1 MVTNKEN
8 LFKLGKKITDR
19 IPQQLGIAK
28 ITEEDPEYWGM
39 VNVLTDEMVEVA
51 LKMKK
56 RVPISLDE
64 LAKAT
69 GKDRDHLREVLQE
82 MAVVGLI
89 EFHWGEKGLPMT
101 EENKRY
107 VLCMYVPGS
116 AEMLLMHKTIP
127 ETNPEVNRFFERMS
141 FLPLEHVTPMVPPGG
156 AGIGMHVIPVE
167 KAIPAQSQSLDIERL
182 SHWLDK
188 YEGHL
193 GVGVCSCRRSE
204 TLQGRGSG
212 DVPDEWCIGVGEFA
226 DYCVQTGKGRYA
238 TKEEVLAVLQRA
250 EDLGYVHQ
258 ITNID
263 GENKIFGICNCPT
276 GVCYALR
283 TSQYFNT
290 PNLSRSAYVAHVD
303 TENCVACGKCV
314 EVCPAGAAKL
324 GQKLCTKSGPI
335 QYPKHELPD
344 AVKWGPEKWSPNY
357 KEDNEINCYDTG
369 TSPCKTACP
378 AHIAV
383 QGYIKLASQGKY
395 TEALELIK
403 KENPFPAVCGRICP
417 RSCESA
423 CTRGDIDEPIAI
435 DEIKKFIADQDLNE
449 NNRFIPKKRHDYRT
463 PVAVIGSGPSGM
475 SCAYYLALDGYQVT
489 VFEKQEKPGGMLT
502 MGIPGFRLEKNVVEA
517 EIEVLRQL
525 GVHFR
530 TGVEVGKDVTIQ
542 QLRQQGF
549 QAFYLAIGAQGG
561 RKLNIPGED
570 AEGVVAG
577 VDFLRSIN
585 LGSIPAMTGKTVVI
599 GGGNVAIDVAR
610 AAARTAAVS
619 VDMYC
624 LEGRSEMPA
633 LPEEIREAEE
643 EHVAIHNGY
652 GPKEILVK
660 DGRAVGVVFKKCLRV
675 FDENHRFAPQYDEN
689 DTITVETDHVL
700 LSIGQSIQWGNL
712 LAGTAVVTR
721 PNGTVE
727 ADPFTYQTAE
737 PDIFAGGDV
746 YTGPR
751 FAIDA
756 IAAGK
761 EGAISIHRFVQP
773 GQSLTYG
780 RDRRQYHSFDKEN
793 VVLES
798 FDRMPRQ
805 KAGHSDRKEHSFG
818 DNRLTFTEEQMKKET
833 QRCLGCGAVQV
844 DEYMCVGCGQCT
856 TKCKFGAISL
866 TRKYNEFAPVFEKLP
881 IAVAKYAVK
890 RTGKIAASAIRRE
903 SKDA

>member
-1 MVTNKEN
+1 MALRPKIVKLAKMVGGLTGMMNHIDEN
-8 LFKLGKKITDR
+8 APEYYALECVVSDEQADVAL
-19 IPQQLGIAK
+19 QLGLRKERTAEYVAQK
-28 ITEEDPEYWGM
+28 CGKSLEETREILMELAQIGVCKVYHNEAGEEVFLVQIFAPGILEMM
-39 VNVLTDEMVEVA
+39 VNNDEQVKAHPQIGKAFEEYTR
-51 LKMKK
+51 L
-56 RVPISLDE
+56 RISGI
-64 LAKAT
+64 APN
-69 GKDRDHLREVLQE
+69 
-82 MAVVGLI
+82 
-89 EFHWGEKGLPMT
+89 LPMGT
-101 EENKRY
+101 
-107 VLCMYVPGS
+107 
-116 AEMLLMHKTIP
+116 
-127 ETNPEVNRFFERMS
+127 
-141 FLPLEHVTPMVPPGG
+141 
-156 AGIGMHVIPVE
+156 GMMRVIPIE
-167 KAIPAQSQSLDIERL
+167 TAISADTQSVPYEHL
-182 SHWLDK
+182 SYYLDK
-188 YEGHL
+188 YDTFS
-193 GVGVCSCRRSE
+193 VSDCSCRKSRRI
-204 TLQGRGSG
+204 LGQGCGHL
-212 DVPDEWCIGVGEFA
+212 EHEMCIQMG
-226 DYCVQTGKGRYA
+226 TGAEYYIRTGRA
-238 TKEEVLAVLQRA
+238 RQITRQEAEEILRKA
-250 EDLGYVHQ
+250 EENGLMHQ
-258 ITNID
+258 IPNIEGL
-263 GENKIFGICNCPT
+263 GESAAICNCCACSCFAMRVATMFRSPDAIRSNY
-276 GVCYALR
+276 V
-283 TSQYFNT
+283 SQ
-290 PNLSRSAYVAHVD
+290 VD
-303 TENCVACGKCV
+303 KEKCVACGQCV
-314 EVCPAGAAKL
+314 ENCPTNALRL
-324 GQKLCTKSGPI
+324 GQKLCAKQPVKEKSYDKVRDHVWGE
-335 QYPKHELPD
+335 KHWNVDYRE
-344 AVKWGPEKWSPNY
+344 NR
-357 KEDNEINCYDTG
+357 EDVAESG

-395 TEALELIK
+395 TDALELIK

-489 VFEKQEKPGGMLT
+489 VFEKQEKLGGMLT

-610 AAARTAAVS
+610 AAARTDAVS

-624 LEGRSEMPA
+624 LESRSEMPA

-643 EHVAIHNGY
+643 EHIAIHNGY
-652 GPKEILVK
+652 GPREILVK

-866 TRKYNEFAPVFEKLP
+866 MRKYNEFAPVFEKLP

>member
-1 MVTNKEN
+1 M
-8 LFKLGKKITDR
+8 
-19 IPQQLGIAK
+19 
-28 ITEEDPEYWGM
+28 
-39 VNVLTDEMVEVA
+39 
-51 LKMKK
+51 
-56 RVPISLDE
+56 
-64 LAKAT
+64 
-69 GKDRDHLREVLQE
+69 
-82 MAVVGLI
+82 
-89 EFHWGEKGLPMT
+89 
-101 EENKRY
+101 
-107 VLCMYVPGS
+107 
-116 AEMLLMHKTIP
+116 
-127 ETNPEVNRFFERMS
+127 
-141 FLPLEHVTPMVPPGG
+141 
-156 AGIGMHVIPVE
+156 
-167 KAIPAQSQSLDIERL
+167 
-182 SHWLDK
+182 
-188 YEGHL
+188 
-193 GVGVCSCRRSE
+193 
-204 TLQGRGSG
+204 
-212 DVPDEWCIGVGEFA
+212 
-226 DYCVQTGKGRYA
+226 
-238 TKEEVLAVLQRA
+238 
-250 EDLGYVHQ
+250 HQ
-258 ITNID
+258 IPNIEGL
-263 GENKIFGICNCPT
+263 GESAAICNCCACSCFAMRVATMFRSPDAIRSNY
-276 GVCYALR
+276 V
-283 TSQYFNT
+283 SQ
-290 PNLSRSAYVAHVD
+290 VD
-303 TENCVACGKCV
+303 KEKCVACGQCV
-314 EVCPAGAAKL
+314 ENCPTNALRL
-324 GQKLCTKSGPI
+324 GQKLCAKQPVKEKSYDKVRDHVWGE
-335 QYPKHELPD
+335 KHWNVDYRE
-344 AVKWGPEKWSPNY
+344 NR
-357 KEDNEINCYDTG
+357 EDVAESG

-542 QLRQQGF
+542 QLRHQGF

-561 RKLNIPGED
+561 GKLNIPGED

-721 PNGTVE
+721 HNGTVE

-866 TRKYNEFAPVFEKLP
+866 MRKYNEFAPVFEKLP

>member
-1 MVTNKEN
+1 MALRPKIVKLAKMVGGLTGMMNHIDEN
-8 LFKLGKKITDR
+8 APEYYALECVVSDEQADVAL
-19 IPQQLGIAK
+19 QLGLRKERTAEYVAQK
-28 ITEEDPEYWGM
+28 CGKSLEETREILMELAQIGVCKVYHNEAGEEVFLVQIFAPGILEMM
-39 VNVLTDEMVEVA
+39 VNNDEQVKAHPQIGKAFEEYTR
-51 LKMKK
+51 L
-56 RVPISLDE
+56 RISGI
-64 LAKAT
+64 APN
-69 GKDRDHLREVLQE
+69 
-82 MAVVGLI
+82 
-89 EFHWGEKGLPMT
+89 LPMGT
-101 EENKRY
+101 
-107 VLCMYVPGS
+107 
-116 AEMLLMHKTIP
+116 
-127 ETNPEVNRFFERMS
+127 
-141 FLPLEHVTPMVPPGG
+141 
-156 AGIGMHVIPVE
+156 GMMRVIPIE
-167 KAIPAQSQSLDIERL
+167 TAISADTQSVPYEHL
-182 SHWLDK
+182 SYYLDK
-188 YEGHL
+188 YDTFS
-193 GVGVCSCRRSE
+193 VSDCSCRKSRRI
-204 TLQGRGSG
+204 LGQGCGHL
-212 DVPDEWCIGVGEFA
+212 EHEMCIQMG
-226 DYCVQTGKGRYA
+226 TGAEYYIRTGRA
-238 TKEEVLAVLQRA
+238 RQITRQEAEEILRKA
-250 EDLGYVHQ
+250 EENGLMHQ
-258 ITNID
+258 IPNIEGL
-263 GENKIFGICNCPT
+263 GESAAICNCCACSCFAMRVATMFRSPDAIRSNY
-276 GVCYALR
+276 V
-283 TSQYFNT
+283 SQ
-290 PNLSRSAYVAHVD
+290 VD
-303 TENCVACGKCV
+303 KEKCVACGQCV
-314 EVCPAGAAKL
+314 ENCPTNALRL
-324 GQKLCTKSGPI
+324 GQKLCAKQPVKEKS
-335 QYPKHELPD
+335 YDKVRDH
-344 AVKWGPEKWSPNY
+344 VWGEKRWNVDY
-357 KEDNEINCYDTG
+357 RENREDVAESG

-585 LGSIPAMTGKTVVI
+585 LGSIPTMTGKTVVI

-721 PNGTVE
+721 HNGTVE

-833 QRCLGCGAVQV
+833 QRCLGCGAAQV

-866 TRKYNEFAPVFEKLP
+866 MRKYNEFAPVFEKLP

>member
-1 MVTNKEN
+1 MALRPKIVKLAKMVGGLTGMMNHIDEN
-8 LFKLGKKITDR
+8 APEYYALECVVSDEQADVAL
-19 IPQQLGIAK
+19 QLGLRKERTAEYVAQK
-28 ITEEDPEYWGM
+28 CGKSLEETREILMELAQIGVCKVYHNEAGEEVFLVQIFAPGILEMM
-39 VNVLTDEMVEVA
+39 VNNDEQVKAHPQIGKAFEEYTR
-51 LKMKK
+51 L
-56 RVPISLDE
+56 RISGI
-64 LAKAT
+64 APN
-69 GKDRDHLREVLQE
+69 
-82 MAVVGLI
+82 
-89 EFHWGEKGLPMT
+89 LPMGT
-101 EENKRY
+101 
-107 VLCMYVPGS
+107 
-116 AEMLLMHKTIP
+116 
-127 ETNPEVNRFFERMS
+127 
-141 FLPLEHVTPMVPPGG
+141 
-156 AGIGMHVIPVE
+156 GMMRVIPIE
-167 KAIPAQSQSLDIERL
+167 TAISADTQSVPYEHL
-182 SHWLDK
+182 SYYLDK
-188 YEGHL
+188 YDTFS
-193 GVGVCSCRRSE
+193 VSDCSCRKSRRI
-204 TLQGRGSG
+204 LGQGCGHL
-212 DVPDEWCIGVGEFA
+212 EHEMCIQMG
-226 DYCVQTGKGRYA
+226 TGAEYYIRTGRA
-238 TKEEVLAVLQRA
+238 RQITRQEAEEILRKA
-250 EDLGYVHQ
+250 EENGLMHQ
-258 ITNID
+258 IPNIEGL
-263 GENKIFGICNCPT
+263 GESAAICNCCACSCFAMRVATMFRSPDAIRSNY
-276 GVCYALR
+276 V
-283 TSQYFNT
+283 SQ
-290 PNLSRSAYVAHVD
+290 VD
-303 TENCVACGKCV
+303 KEKCVACGQCV
-314 EVCPAGAAKL
+314 ENCPTNALRL
-324 GQKLCTKSGPI
+324 GQKLCAKQPVKEKS
-335 QYPKHELPD
+335 YDKVRDH
-344 AVKWGPEKWSPNY
+344 VWGEKRWNVDY
-357 KEDNEINCYDTG
+357 RENREDVAESG

-449 NNRFIPKKRHDYRT
+449 NNRFIPKKRHNYRT

-561 RKLNIPGED
+561 GKLNIPGED

-721 PNGTVE
+721 HNGTVE

-866 TRKYNEFAPVFEKLP
+866 MRKYNEFAPVFEKLP

>member
-1 MVTNKEN
+1 MALRPKIVKLAKMVGGLTGMMNHIDEN
-8 LFKLGKKITDR
+8 APEYYALECVVSDEQADVAL
-19 IPQQLGIAK
+19 QLGLRKERTAEYVAQK
-28 ITEEDPEYWGM
+28 CGKSLEETREILMELAQIGVCKVYHNEAGEEVFLVQIFAPGILEMM
-39 VNVLTDEMVEVA
+39 VNNDEQVKAHPQIGKAFEEYTR
-51 LKMKK
+51 L
-56 RVPISLDE
+56 RISGI
-64 LAKAT
+64 APN
-69 GKDRDHLREVLQE
+69 
-82 MAVVGLI
+82 
-89 EFHWGEKGLPMT
+89 LPMGT
-101 EENKRY
+101 
-107 VLCMYVPGS
+107 
-116 AEMLLMHKTIP
+116 
-127 ETNPEVNRFFERMS
+127 
-141 FLPLEHVTPMVPPGG
+141 
-156 AGIGMHVIPVE
+156 GMMRVIPIE
-167 KAIPAQSQSLDIERL
+167 TAISADTQSVPYEHL
-182 SHWLDK
+182 SYYLDK
-188 YEGHL
+188 YDTFS
-193 GVGVCSCRRSE
+193 VSDCSCRKSRRI
-204 TLQGRGSG
+204 LGQGCGHL
-212 DVPDEWCIGVGEFA
+212 EHEMCIQMG
-226 DYCVQTGKGRYA
+226 TGAEYYIRTGRA
-238 TKEEVLAVLQRA
+238 RQITRQEAEEILRKA
-250 EDLGYVHQ
+250 EENGLMHQ
-258 ITNID
+258 IPNIEGL
-263 GENKIFGICNCPT
+263 GESAAICNCCSCSCFAMRVATMFRSPDAIRSNY
-276 GVCYALR
+276 V
-283 TSQYFNT
+283 SQ
-290 PNLSRSAYVAHVD
+290 VD
-303 TENCVACGKCV
+303 KEKCVACGQCV
-314 EVCPAGAAKL
+314 ENCPTNALRL
-324 GQKLCTKSGPI
+324 GQKLCAKQPVKEKS
-335 QYPKHELPD
+335 YDKVRDH
-344 AVKWGPEKWSPNY
+344 VWGEKRWNVDY
-357 KEDNEINCYDTG
+357 RENREDVAESG

-585 LGSIPAMTGKTVVI
+585 LCSIPAMTGKTVVI

-721 PNGTVE
+721 HNGTVE

-833 QRCLGCGAVQV
+833 QRCLGCGAAQV

-866 TRKYNEFAPVFEKLP
+866 MRKYNEFAPVFEKLP

-903 SKDA
+903 NKDA

>member
-1 MVTNKEN
+1 MALRPKIVKLAKMVGGLTGMMNHIDEN
-8 LFKLGKKITDR
+8 APEYYALECVVSDEQADVAL
-19 IPQQLGIAK
+19 QLGLRKERTAEYVAQKCGKSLEKTREILMELAQIGVCK
-28 ITEEDPEYWGM
+28 VYHNEAGEEVFLVQIFAPGILEMM
-39 VNVLTDEMVEVA
+39 VNNDEQVKAHPQIGKAFEEYTR
-51 LKMKK
+51 L
-56 RVPISLDE
+56 RISGI
-64 LAKAT
+64 APN
-69 GKDRDHLREVLQE
+69 
-82 MAVVGLI
+82 
-89 EFHWGEKGLPMT
+89 LPMGT
-101 EENKRY
+101 
-107 VLCMYVPGS
+107 
-116 AEMLLMHKTIP
+116 
-127 ETNPEVNRFFERMS
+127 
-141 FLPLEHVTPMVPPGG
+141 
-156 AGIGMHVIPVE
+156 GMMRVIPIE
-167 KAIPAQSQSLDIERL
+167 TAISADTQSVPYEHL
-182 SHWLDK
+182 SYYLDK
-188 YEGHL
+188 YDTFS
-193 GVGVCSCRRSE
+193 VSDCSCRKSRRI
-204 TLQGRGSG
+204 LGQGCGHL
-212 DVPDEWCIGVGEFA
+212 EHEMCIQMG
-226 DYCVQTGKGRYA
+226 TGAEYYIRTGRA
-238 TKEEVLAVLQRA
+238 RQITRQEAEEILRKA
-250 EDLGYVHQ
+250 EENGLMHQ
-258 ITNID
+258 IPNIEGL
-263 GENKIFGICNCPT
+263 GESAAICNCCSCSCFAMRVATMFRSPDAIRSNY
-276 GVCYALR
+276 V
-283 TSQYFNT
+283 SQ
-290 PNLSRSAYVAHVD
+290 AD
-303 TENCVACGKCV
+303 KEKCVACGQCV
-314 EVCPAGAAKL
+314 ENCPTNALRL
-324 GQKLCTKSGPI
+324 GQKLCAKQPVKEKS
-335 QYPKHELPD
+335 YDKVRDH
-344 AVKWGPEKWSPNY
+344 VWGENRWNVDY
-357 KEDNEINCYDTG
+357 RENREDVAESG

-712 LAGTAVVTR
+712 LAGTTVVTR
-721 PNGTVE
+721 HNGTVE

-805 KAGHSDRKEHSFG
+805 KAGHSNRKEHSFG

-903 SKDA
+903 NKDA

>member
-1 MVTNKEN
+1 MALRPKIVKLAKMVGGLTGMMNHIDEN
-8 LFKLGKKITDR
+8 APEYYALECVVSDEQADVAL
-19 IPQQLGIAK
+19 QLGLRKERTAEYVAQK
-28 ITEEDPEYWGM
+28 CGKSLEEAREILMELAQIGVCKVYHNEAGEEVFLVQIFAPGILEMM
-39 VNVLTDEMVEVA
+39 VNNDEQVKAHPQIGKAFEEYTR
-51 LKMKK
+51 L
-56 RVPISLDE
+56 RISGI
-64 LAKAT
+64 APN
-69 GKDRDHLREVLQE
+69 
-82 MAVVGLI
+82 
-89 EFHWGEKGLPMT
+89 LPMGT
-101 EENKRY
+101 
-107 VLCMYVPGS
+107 
-116 AEMLLMHKTIP
+116 
-127 ETNPEVNRFFERMS
+127 
-141 FLPLEHVTPMVPPGG
+141 
-156 AGIGMHVIPVE
+156 GMMRVIPIE
-167 KAIPAQSQSLDIERL
+167 TAISADTQSVPYEHL
-182 SHWLDK
+182 SYYLDK
-188 YEGHL
+188 YDTFS
-193 GVGVCSCRRSE
+193 VSDCSCRKSRRI
-204 TLQGRGSG
+204 LGQGCGHL
-212 DVPDEWCIGVGEFA
+212 EHEMCIQMG
-226 DYCVQTGKGRYA
+226 TGAEYYIRTGRA
-238 TKEEVLAVLQRA
+238 RQITRQEAEEILRKA
-250 EDLGYVHQ
+250 EENGLMHQ
-258 ITNID
+258 IPNIEGL
-263 GENKIFGICNCPT
+263 GESAAICNCCACSCFAMRVATMFRSPDAIRSNY
-276 GVCYALR
+276 V
-283 TSQYFNT
+283 SQ
-290 PNLSRSAYVAHVD
+290 VD
-303 TENCVACGKCV
+303 KEKCVACGQCV
-314 EVCPAGAAKL
+314 ENCPTNALRL
-324 GQKLCTKSGPI
+324 GQKLCAKQPVKEKS
-335 QYPKHELPD
+335 YDKVRDH
-344 AVKWGPEKWSPNY
+344 VWGEKRWNVDY
-357 KEDNEINCYDTG
+357 RENREDVAESG

-712 LAGTAVVTR
+712 LAGTTVVTR
-721 PNGTVE
+721 HNGTVE

-805 KAGHSDRKEHSFG
+805 KAGHSNRKEHSFG

-903 SKDA
+903 NKDA

>member
-1 MVTNKEN
+1 MALRPKIVKLAKMVGGLTGMMNHIDEN
-8 LFKLGKKITDR
+8 APEYYALECVVSDEQADVAL
-19 IPQQLGIAK
+19 QLGLRKERTAEYVAQK
-28 ITEEDPEYWGM
+28 CGKSLEETREILMELAQIGVCKVYHNEAGEEVFLVQIFAPGILEMM
-39 VNVLTDEMVEVA
+39 VNNDEQVKAHPQIGKAFEEYTR
-51 LKMKK
+51 L
-56 RVPISLDE
+56 RISGI
-64 LAKAT
+64 APN
-69 GKDRDHLREVLQE
+69 
-82 MAVVGLI
+82 
-89 EFHWGEKGLPMT
+89 LPMGT
-101 EENKRY
+101 
-107 VLCMYVPGS
+107 
-116 AEMLLMHKTIP
+116 
-127 ETNPEVNRFFERMS
+127 
-141 FLPLEHVTPMVPPGG
+141 
-156 AGIGMHVIPVE
+156 GMMRVIPIE
-167 KAIPAQSQSLDIERL
+167 TAISADTQSVPYERL
-182 SHWLDK
+182 SYYLDK
-188 YEGHL
+188 YDTFS
-193 GVGVCSCRRSE
+193 VSDCSCRKSRRI
-204 TLQGRGSG
+204 LGQGCGHL
-212 DVPDEWCIGVGEFA
+212 EHEMCIQMG
-226 DYCVQTGKGRYA
+226 TGAEYYIRTGRA
-238 TKEEVLAVLQRA
+238 RQITRQEAEEILRKA
-250 EDLGYVHQ
+250 EENGLMHQ
-258 ITNID
+258 IPNIEGL
-263 GENKIFGICNCPT
+263 GESAAICNCCSCSCFAMRVATMFRSPDAIRSNY
-276 GVCYALR
+276 V
-283 TSQYFNT
+283 SQ
-290 PNLSRSAYVAHVD
+290 VD
-303 TENCVACGKCV
+303 KEKCVACGQCV
-314 EVCPAGAAKL
+314 ENCPTNALRL
-324 GQKLCTKSGPI
+324 GQKLCAKQPVKEKS
-335 QYPKHELPD
+335 YDKVRDH
-344 AVKWGPEKWSPNY
+344 VWGEKRWNVDY
-357 KEDNEINCYDTG
+357 RENREDVAESG

-700 LSIGQSIQWGNL
+700 LSIGQSIQRGNL

-721 PNGTVE
+721 HNGTVE

>member
-1 MVTNKEN
+1 MALRPKIVKLAKMVGGLTGMMNHIDEN
-8 LFKLGKKITDR
+8 APEYYALECVVSDEQADVAL
-19 IPQQLGIAK
+19 QLGLRKERTAEYVAQK
-28 ITEEDPEYWGM
+28 CGKSLEETREILMELAQIGVCKVYHNEAGEEVFLVQIFAPGILEMM
-39 VNVLTDEMVEVA
+39 VNNDEQVKAHPQIGKAFEEYTR
-51 LKMKK
+51 L
-56 RVPISLDE
+56 RISGI
-64 LAKAT
+64 APN
-69 GKDRDHLREVLQE
+69 
-82 MAVVGLI
+82 
-89 EFHWGEKGLPMT
+89 LPMGT
-101 EENKRY
+101 
-107 VLCMYVPGS
+107 
-116 AEMLLMHKTIP
+116 
-127 ETNPEVNRFFERMS
+127 
-141 FLPLEHVTPMVPPGG
+141 
-156 AGIGMHVIPVE
+156 GMMRVIPIE
-167 KAIPAQSQSLDIERL
+167 TAISADTQSVPYERL
-182 SHWLDK
+182 SYYLDK
-188 YEGHL
+188 YDTFS
-193 GVGVCSCRRSE
+193 VSDCSCRKSRRI
-204 TLQGRGSG
+204 LGQGCGHL
-212 DVPDEWCIGVGEFA
+212 EHEMCIQMG
-226 DYCVQTGKGRYA
+226 TGAEYYIRTGRA
-238 TKEEVLAVLQRA
+238 RQITRQEAEEILRKA
-250 EDLGYVHQ
+250 EENGLMHQ
-258 ITNID
+258 IPNIEGL
-263 GENKIFGICNCPT
+263 GESAAICNCCACSCFAMRVATMFRSPDAIRSNY
-276 GVCYALR
+276 V
-283 TSQYFNT
+283 SQ
-290 PNLSRSAYVAHVD
+290 VD
-303 TENCVACGKCV
+303 KEKCVACGQCV
-314 EVCPAGAAKL
+314 ENCPTNALRL
-324 GQKLCTKSGPI
+324 GQKLCAKQPVKEKS
-335 QYPKHELPD
+335 YDKVRDH
-344 AVKWGPEKWSPNY
+344 VWGEKRWNVDY
-357 KEDNEINCYDTG
+357 RENREDVAESG

-449 NNRFIPKKRHDYRT
+449 NNRFSPKKRHDYRT

-721 PNGTVE
+721 HNGTVE

-805 KAGHSDRKEHSFG
+805 KAGHSDRKEHSSG

-866 TRKYNEFAPVFEKLP
+866 MRKYNEFAPVFEKLP

>member
-1 MVTNKEN
+1 M
-8 LFKLGKKITDR
+8 
-19 IPQQLGIAK
+19 
-28 ITEEDPEYWGM
+28 
-39 VNVLTDEMVEVA
+39 
-51 LKMKK
+51 
-56 RVPISLDE
+56 
-64 LAKAT
+64 
-69 GKDRDHLREVLQE
+69 
-82 MAVVGLI
+82 
-89 EFHWGEKGLPMT
+89 
-101 EENKRY
+101 
-107 VLCMYVPGS
+107 
-116 AEMLLMHKTIP
+116 
-127 ETNPEVNRFFERMS
+127 
-141 FLPLEHVTPMVPPGG
+141 
-156 AGIGMHVIPVE
+156 
-167 KAIPAQSQSLDIERL
+167 
-182 SHWLDK
+182 
-188 YEGHL
+188 
-193 GVGVCSCRRSE
+193 
-204 TLQGRGSG
+204 
-212 DVPDEWCIGVGEFA
+212 
-226 DYCVQTGKGRYA
+226 
-238 TKEEVLAVLQRA
+238 
-250 EDLGYVHQ
+250 HQ
-258 ITNID
+258 IPNIEGL
-263 GENKIFGICNCPT
+263 GESAAICNCCSCSCFAMRVATMFRSPDAIRSNY
-276 GVCYALR
+276 V
-283 TSQYFNT
+283 SQ
-290 PNLSRSAYVAHVD
+290 VD
-303 TENCVACGKCV
+303 KEKCVACGQCV
-314 EVCPAGAAKL
+314 ENCPTNALRL
-324 GQKLCTKSGPI
+324 GQKLCAKQPVKEKS
-335 QYPKHELPD
+335 YDKVRDH
-344 AVKWGPEKWSPNY
+344 VWGEKRWNVDY
-357 KEDNEINCYDTG
+357 RENREDVAESG

-721 PNGTVE
+721 HNGTVE

-866 TRKYNEFAPVFEKLP
+866 MRKYNEFAPVFEKLP

>member
-1 MVTNKEN
+1 MALRPKIVKLAKMVGGLTGMMNHIDEN
-8 LFKLGKKITDR
+8 APEYYALECVVSDEQADVAL
-19 IPQQLGIAK
+19 QLGLRKERTAEYVAQK
-28 ITEEDPEYWGM
+28 CGKSLEETREILMELAQIGVCKVYHNEAGEEVFLVQIFAPGILEMM
-39 VNVLTDEMVEVA
+39 VNNDEQVKAHPQIGKAFEEYTR
-51 LKMKK
+51 L
-56 RVPISLDE
+56 RISGI
-64 LAKAT
+64 APN
-69 GKDRDHLREVLQE
+69 
-82 MAVVGLI
+82 
-89 EFHWGEKGLPMT
+89 LPMGT
-101 EENKRY
+101 
-107 VLCMYVPGS
+107 
-116 AEMLLMHKTIP
+116 
-127 ETNPEVNRFFERMS
+127 
-141 FLPLEHVTPMVPPGG
+141 
-156 AGIGMHVIPVE
+156 GMMRVIPIE
-167 KAIPAQSQSLDIERL
+167 TAISADTQSVPYEHL
-182 SHWLDK
+182 SYYLDK
-188 YEGHL
+188 YDTFS
-193 GVGVCSCRRSE
+193 VSDCSCRKSRRI
-204 TLQGRGSG
+204 LGQGCGHL
-212 DVPDEWCIGVGEFA
+212 EHEMCIQMG
-226 DYCVQTGKGRYA
+226 TGAEYYIRTGRA
-238 TKEEVLAVLQRA
+238 RQITRQEAEEILRKA
-250 EDLGYVHQ
+250 EENGLMHQ
-258 ITNID
+258 IPNIEGL
-263 GENKIFGICNCPT
+263 GESAAICNCCSCSCFAMRVATMFRSPDAIRSNY
-276 GVCYALR
+276 V
-283 TSQYFNT
+283 SQ
-290 PNLSRSAYVAHVD
+290 VD
-303 TENCVACGKCV
+303 KEKCVACGQCV
-314 EVCPAGAAKL
+314 ENCPTNALRL
-324 GQKLCTKSGPI
+324 GQKLCAKQPVKEKS
-335 QYPKHELPD
+335 YDKVRDH
-344 AVKWGPEKWSPNY
+344 VWGEKRWNVDY
-357 KEDNEINCYDTG
+357 RENREDVAESG

-652 GPKEILVK
+652 GPREILVK

-712 LAGTAVVTR
+712 MAGTTVVTR
-721 PNGTVE
+721 HNGTVE

-903 SKDA
+903 NKDA

>member
-1 MVTNKEN
+1 MALRPKIVKLAKMVGGLTGMMNHIDEN
-8 LFKLGKKITDR
+8 APEYYALECVVSDEQADVAL
-19 IPQQLGIAK
+19 QLGLRKERTAEYVAQK
-28 ITEEDPEYWGM
+28 CGKSLEETREILMELAQIGVCKVYHNEAGEEVFLVQIFAPGILEMM
-39 VNVLTDEMVEVA
+39 VNNDEQVKAHPQIGKAFEEYTR
-51 LKMKK
+51 L
-56 RVPISLDE
+56 RISGI
-64 LAKAT
+64 APN
-69 GKDRDHLREVLQE
+69 
-82 MAVVGLI
+82 
-89 EFHWGEKGLPMT
+89 LPMGT
-101 EENKRY
+101 
-107 VLCMYVPGS
+107 
-116 AEMLLMHKTIP
+116 
-127 ETNPEVNRFFERMS
+127 
-141 FLPLEHVTPMVPPGG
+141 
-156 AGIGMHVIPVE
+156 GMMRVIPIE
-167 KAIPAQSQSLDIERL
+167 TAISADTQSVPYEHL
-182 SHWLDK
+182 SYDLDK
-188 YEGHL
+188 YDTFS
-193 GVGVCSCRRSE
+193 VSDCSCRKSRR
-204 TLQGRGSG
+204 LLGQGCGHL
-212 DVPDEWCIGVGEFA
+212 EHEMCIQMG
-226 DYCVQTGKGRYA
+226 TGAEYYIRTGRA
-238 TKEEVLAVLQRA
+238 RQITRQEAEEILRKA
-250 EDLGYVHQ
+250 EENGLMHQ
-258 ITNID
+258 IPNIEGL
-263 GENKIFGICNCPT
+263 GESAAICNCCSCSCFAMRVATMFRSPDAIRSNY
-276 GVCYALR
+276 V
-283 TSQYFNT
+283 SQ
-290 PNLSRSAYVAHVD
+290 VD
-303 TENCVACGKCV
+303 KEKCVACGQCV
-314 EVCPAGAAKL
+314 ENCPTNALRL
-324 GQKLCTKSGPI
+324 GQKLCAKQPVKEKSYDKVRDHVWGE
-335 QYPKHELPD
+335 KHWNVDYRE
-344 AVKWGPEKWSPNY
+344 NR
-357 KEDNEINCYDTG
+357 EDVAESG

-610 AAARTAAVS
+610 AAARTDAVS

-624 LEGRSEMPA
+624 LESCSEMPA

-643 EHVAIHNGY
+643 EHIAIHNGY
-652 GPKEILVK
+652 GPREILVK

-780 RDRRQYHSFDKEN
+780 RDRRQYHSFDKEI

-866 TRKYNEFAPVFEKLP
+866 MRKYNEFAPVFEKLP

-890 RTGKIAASAIRRE
+890 RTGKIAASTIRRE

>member
-1 MVTNKEN
+1 MALRPKIVKLAKMVGGLTGMMNHIDEN
-8 LFKLGKKITDR
+8 APEYYALECVVSDEQADVAL
-19 IPQQLGIAK
+19 QLGLRKERTAEYVAQK
-28 ITEEDPEYWGM
+28 CGKSLEETREILMELAQIGVCKVYHNEAGEEVFLVQIFAPGILEMM
-39 VNVLTDEMVEVA
+39 VNNDEQVKAHPQIGKAFEEYTR
-51 LKMKK
+51 L
-56 RVPISLDE
+56 RISGI
-64 LAKAT
+64 APN
-69 GKDRDHLREVLQE
+69 
-82 MAVVGLI
+82 
-89 EFHWGEKGLPMT
+89 LPMGT
-101 EENKRY
+101 
-107 VLCMYVPGS
+107 
-116 AEMLLMHKTIP
+116 
-127 ETNPEVNRFFERMS
+127 
-141 FLPLEHVTPMVPPGG
+141 
-156 AGIGMHVIPVE
+156 GMMRVIPIDT
-167 KAIPAQSQSLDIERL
+167 AISADTQSVPYEHL
-182 SHWLDK
+182 SYYLDK
-188 YEGHL
+188 YDTFS
-193 GVGVCSCRRSE
+193 VSDCSCRKSRRI
-204 TLQGRGSG
+204 LGQGCGHL
-212 DVPDEWCIGVGEFA
+212 EHEMCIQMG
-226 DYCVQTGKGRYA
+226 TGAEYYIRTGRA
-238 TKEEVLAVLQRA
+238 RQITRQEAEEILRKA
-250 EDLGYVHQ
+250 EENGLMHQ
-258 ITNID
+258 IPNIEGL
-263 GENKIFGICNCPT
+263 GESAAICNCCSCSCFAMRVATMFRSPDAIRSNY
-276 GVCYALR
+276 V
-283 TSQYFNT
+283 SQ
-290 PNLSRSAYVAHVD
+290 VD
-303 TENCVACGKCV
+303 KEKCVACGQCV
-314 EVCPAGAAKL
+314 ENCPTNALRL
-324 GQKLCTKSGPI
+324 GQKLCAKQPVKEKS
-335 QYPKHELPD
+335 YDKVRDH
-344 AVKWGPEKWSPNY
+344 VWGEKRWNVDY
-357 KEDNEINCYDTG
+357 RENREDVAESG

-423 CTRGDIDEPIAI
+423 CTRGDIAEPIAI

-449 NNRFIPKKRHDYRT
+449 NNRFIPKKRHDYST
-463 PVAVIGSGPSGM
+463 PVAVVGSGPSGM
-475 SCAYYLALDGYQVT
+475 SRAHHLALDGYQVT

-610 AAARTAAVS
+610 AAARTDAVS

-652 GPKEILVK
+652 GPREILVK

-689 DTITVETDHVL
+689 DTITVETNHVL

-833 QRCLGCGAVQV
+833 QRCLGCGAAQV

-866 TRKYNEFAPVFEKLP
+866 MRKYNEFAPVFEKLP

-903 SKDA
+903 SKNA

>member
-1 MVTNKEN
+1 MALRPKIVKLAKMVGGLTGMMNHIDEN
-8 LFKLGKKITDR
+8 APEYYALECVVSDEQADVAL
-19 IPQQLGIAK
+19 QLGLRKERTAEYVAQK
-28 ITEEDPEYWGM
+28 CGKSLEETREILMELAQIGVCKVYHNEAGEEVFLVQIFAPGILEMM
-39 VNVLTDEMVEVA
+39 VNNDEQVKAHPQIGKAFEEYTR
-51 LKMKK
+51 L
-56 RVPISLDE
+56 RISGI
-64 LAKAT
+64 APN
-69 GKDRDHLREVLQE
+69 
-82 MAVVGLI
+82 
-89 EFHWGEKGLPMT
+89 LPMGT
-101 EENKRY
+101 
-107 VLCMYVPGS
+107 
-116 AEMLLMHKTIP
+116 
-127 ETNPEVNRFFERMS
+127 
-141 FLPLEHVTPMVPPGG
+141 
-156 AGIGMHVIPVE
+156 GMMRVIPIE
-167 KAIPAQSQSLDIERL
+167 TAISADTQSVPYEHL
-182 SHWLDK
+182 SYYLDK
-188 YEGHL
+188 YDTFS
-193 GVGVCSCRRSE
+193 VSDCSCRKSRRI
-204 TLQGRGSG
+204 LGQGCGHL
-212 DVPDEWCIGVGEFA
+212 EHEMCIQMG
-226 DYCVQTGKGRYA
+226 TGAEYYIRTGRA
-238 TKEEVLAVLQRA
+238 RQITRQEAEEILRKA
-250 EDLGYVHQ
+250 EENGLMHQ
-258 ITNID
+258 IPNIEGL
-263 GENKIFGICNCPT
+263 GESAAICNCCSCSCFAMRVATMFRSPDAIRSNY
-276 GVCYALR
+276 V
-283 TSQYFNT
+283 SQ
-290 PNLSRSAYVAHVD
+290 VD
-303 TENCVACGKCV
+303 KEKCVACGQCV
-314 EVCPAGAAKL
+314 ENCPTNALRL
-324 GQKLCTKSGPI
+324 GQKLCAKQPVKEKS
-335 QYPKHELPD
+335 YDKVRDH
-344 AVKWGPEKWSPNY
+344 VWGEKRWNVDY
-357 KEDNEINCYDTG
+357 RENREDVAESG

-463 PVAVIGSGPSGM
+463 PVAVIGSGPSGT

-599 GGGNVAIDVAR
+599 GGGNVPIDVAR

-721 PNGTVE
+721 HNGTVE

-903 SKDA
+903 NKDA

>member
-1 MVTNKEN
+1 MALRPKIVKLAKMVGGLTGMMNHIDEN
-8 LFKLGKKITDR
+8 APEYYALECVVSDEQADVAL
-19 IPQQLGIAK
+19 QLGLRKERTAEYVAQK
-28 ITEEDPEYWGM
+28 CGKSLEEAREILMELAQIGVCKVYHNEAGEEVFLVQIFAPGILEMM
-39 VNVLTDEMVEVA
+39 VNNDEQVKAHPQIGKAFEEYTR
-51 LKMKK
+51 L
-56 RVPISLDE
+56 RISGI
-64 LAKAT
+64 APN
-69 GKDRDHLREVLQE
+69 
-82 MAVVGLI
+82 
-89 EFHWGEKGLPMT
+89 LPMGT
-101 EENKRY
+101 
-107 VLCMYVPGS
+107 
-116 AEMLLMHKTIP
+116 
-127 ETNPEVNRFFERMS
+127 
-141 FLPLEHVTPMVPPGG
+141 
-156 AGIGMHVIPVE
+156 GMMRVIPIE
-167 KAIPAQSQSLDIERL
+167 TAISADTQSVPYEHL
-182 SHWLDK
+182 SYYLDK
-188 YEGHL
+188 YDTFS
-193 GVGVCSCRRSE
+193 VSDCSCRKSRRI
-204 TLQGRGSG
+204 LGQGCGHL
-212 DVPDEWCIGVGEFA
+212 EHEMCIQMG
-226 DYCVQTGKGRYA
+226 TGAEYYIRTGRA
-238 TKEEVLAVLQRA
+238 RQITRQEAEEILRKA
-250 EDLGYVHQ
+250 EENGLMHQ
-258 ITNID
+258 IPNIEGL
-263 GENKIFGICNCPT
+263 GESAAICNCCACSCFAMRVATMFRSPDAIRSNY
-276 GVCYALR
+276 V
-283 TSQYFNT
+283 SQ
-290 PNLSRSAYVAHVD
+290 VD
-303 TENCVACGKCV
+303 KEKCVACGQCV
-314 EVCPAGAAKL
+314 ENCPTNALRL
-324 GQKLCTKSGPI
+324 GQKLCAKQPVKEKS
-335 QYPKHELPD
+335 YDKVRDH
-344 AVKWGPEKWSPNY
+344 VWGEKRWNVDY
-357 KEDNEINCYDTG
+357 RENREDVAESG

-652 GPKEILVK
+652 GPREILVK

-721 PNGTVE
+721 HNGTVE

-866 TRKYNEFAPVFEKLP
+866 MRKYNEFAPVFEKLP

-903 SKDA
+903 NKDA

>member
-1 MVTNKEN
+1 MALRPKIVKLAKMVGGLTGMMNHIDEN
-8 LFKLGKKITDR
+8 APEYYALECVVSDEQADVAL
-19 IPQQLGIAK
+19 QLGLRKERTAEYVAQK
-28 ITEEDPEYWGM
+28 CGKSLEETREILMELAQIGVCKVYHNEAGEEVFLVQIFAPGILEMM
-39 VNVLTDEMVEVA
+39 VNNDEQVKAHPQIGKAFEEYTR
-51 LKMKK
+51 L
-56 RVPISLDE
+56 RISGI
-64 LAKAT
+64 APN
-69 GKDRDHLREVLQE
+69 
-82 MAVVGLI
+82 
-89 EFHWGEKGLPMT
+89 LPMGT
-101 EENKRY
+101 
-107 VLCMYVPGS
+107 
-116 AEMLLMHKTIP
+116 
-127 ETNPEVNRFFERMS
+127 
-141 FLPLEHVTPMVPPGG
+141 
-156 AGIGMHVIPVE
+156 GMMRVIPIE
-167 KAIPAQSQSLDIERL
+167 TAISADTQSVPYEHL
-182 SHWLDK
+182 SYYLDK
-188 YEGHL
+188 YDTFS
-193 GVGVCSCRRSE
+193 VSDCSCRKSRRI
-204 TLQGRGSG
+204 LGQGCGHL
-212 DVPDEWCIGVGEFA
+212 EHEMCIQMG
-226 DYCVQTGKGRYA
+226 TGAEYYIRTGRA
-238 TKEEVLAVLQRA
+238 RQITRQEAEEILRKA
-250 EDLGYVHQ
+250 EENGLMHQ
-258 ITNID
+258 IPNIEGL
-263 GENKIFGICNCPT
+263 GESAAICNCCSCSCFAMRVATMFRSPDAIRSNY
-276 GVCYALR
+276 V
-283 TSQYFNT
+283 SQ
-290 PNLSRSAYVAHVD
+290 VD
-303 TENCVACGKCV
+303 KEKCVACGQCV
-314 EVCPAGAAKL
+314 ENCPTNALRL
-324 GQKLCTKSGPI
+324 GQKLCAKQPVKEKS
-335 QYPKHELPD
+335 YDKVRDH
-344 AVKWGPEKWSPNY
+344 VWGEKRWNVDY
-357 KEDNEINCYDTG
+357 RENREDVAESG

-652 GPKEILVK
+652 GPREILVK

-712 LAGTAVVTR
+712 LAGTTVVTR
-721 PNGTVE
+721 HNGTVE

-793 VVLES
+793 VVLDS

-866 TRKYNEFAPVFEKLP
+866 MRKYNEFAPVFEKLP

>member
-1 MVTNKEN
+1 MALRPKIVKLAKMVGGLTGMMNHIDEN
-8 LFKLGKKITDR
+8 APEYYALECVVSDEQADVAL
-19 IPQQLGIAK
+19 QLGLRKERTAEYVAQK
-28 ITEEDPEYWGM
+28 CGKSLEETREILMELAQIGVCKVYHNEAGEEVFLVQIFAPGILEMM
-39 VNVLTDEMVEVA
+39 VNNDEQVKAHPQIGKAFEEYTR
-51 LKMKK
+51 L
-56 RVPISLDE
+56 RISGI
-64 LAKAT
+64 APN
-69 GKDRDHLREVLQE
+69 
-82 MAVVGLI
+82 
-89 EFHWGEKGLPMT
+89 LPMGT
-101 EENKRY
+101 
-107 VLCMYVPGS
+107 
-116 AEMLLMHKTIP
+116 
-127 ETNPEVNRFFERMS
+127 
-141 FLPLEHVTPMVPPGG
+141 
-156 AGIGMHVIPVE
+156 GMMRVIPIE
-167 KAIPAQSQSLDIERL
+167 TAISADTQSVPYEHL
-182 SHWLDK
+182 SYYLDK
-188 YEGHL
+188 YDTFS
-193 GVGVCSCRRSE
+193 VSDCSCRKSRRI
-204 TLQGRGSG
+204 LGQGCGHL
-212 DVPDEWCIGVGEFA
+212 EHEMCIQMG
-226 DYCVQTGKGRYA
+226 TGAEYYIRTGRA
-238 TKEEVLAVLQRA
+238 RQITRQEAEEILRKA
-250 EDLGYVHQ
+250 EENGLMHQ
-258 ITNID
+258 IPNIEGL
-263 GENKIFGICNCPT
+263 GESAAICNCCACSCFAMRVATMFRSPDAIRSNY
-276 GVCYALR
+276 V
-283 TSQYFNT
+283 SQ
-290 PNLSRSAYVAHVD
+290 VD
-303 TENCVACGKCV
+303 KEKCVACGQCV
-314 EVCPAGAAKL
+314 ENCPTNALRL
-324 GQKLCTKSGPI
+324 GQKLCAKQPVKEKSYDKVRDHVWGE
-335 QYPKHELPD
+335 KHWNVDYRE
-344 AVKWGPEKWSPNY
+344 NR
-357 KEDNEINCYDTG
+357 EDVAESG

-383 QGYIKLASQGKY
+383 QGYIKLATQGKY

-585 LGSIPAMTGKTVVI
+585 LGSIPAMMGKTVVI

-610 AAARTAAVS
+610 AAARTDAVS

-624 LEGRSEMPA
+624 LESRSEMPA

-643 EHVAIHNGY
+643 EHIAIHNGY
-652 GPKEILVK
+652 GPREILVK

-805 KAGHSDRKEHSFG
+805 KAGHSDRKERSFG

-866 TRKYNEFAPVFEKLP
+866 MRKYNEFAPVFEKLP

-890 RTGKIAASAIRRE
+890 RTGKIAASTIRRE

>member
-1 MVTNKEN
+1 MALRPKIVKLAKMVGGLTGMMNHIDEN
-8 LFKLGKKITDR
+8 APEYYALECVVSDEQADVAL
-19 IPQQLGIAK
+19 QLGLRKERTAEYVAQK
-28 ITEEDPEYWGM
+28 CGKSLEETREILMELAQIGVCKVYHNEAGEEVFLVQIFAPGILEMM
-39 VNVLTDEMVEVA
+39 VNNDEQVKSHPQIGKAFEEYTR
-51 LKMKK
+51 L
-56 RVPISLDE
+56 RISGI
-64 LAKAT
+64 APN
-69 GKDRDHLREVLQE
+69 
-82 MAVVGLI
+82 
-89 EFHWGEKGLPMT
+89 LPMGT
-101 EENKRY
+101 
-107 VLCMYVPGS
+107 
-116 AEMLLMHKTIP
+116 
-127 ETNPEVNRFFERMS
+127 
-141 FLPLEHVTPMVPPGG
+141 
-156 AGIGMHVIPVE
+156 GMMRVIPIE
-167 KAIPAQSQSLDIERL
+167 TAISADTQSVPYEHL
-182 SHWLDK
+182 SYYLDK
-188 YEGHL
+188 YDTFS
-193 GVGVCSCRRSE
+193 VSDCSCRKSRRI
-204 TLQGRGSG
+204 LGQGCGHL
-212 DVPDEWCIGVGEFA
+212 EHEMCIQMG
-226 DYCVQTGKGRYA
+226 TGAEYYIRTGRA
-238 TKEEVLAVLQRA
+238 RQITRQEAEEILRKA
-250 EDLGYVHQ
+250 EENGLMHQ
-258 ITNID
+258 IPNIEGL
-263 GENKIFGICNCPT
+263 GESAAICNCCACSCFAMRVATMFRSPDAIRSNY
-276 GVCYALR
+276 V
-283 TSQYFNT
+283 SQ
-290 PNLSRSAYVAHVD
+290 VD
-303 TENCVACGKCV
+303 KEKCVACGQCV
-314 EVCPAGAAKL
+314 ENCPTNALRL
-324 GQKLCTKSGPI
+324 GQKLCAKQPVKEKS
-335 QYPKHELPD
+335 YDKVRDH
-344 AVKWGPEKWSPNY
+344 VWGEKRWNVDY
-357 KEDNEINCYDTG
+357 RENREDVAESG

-624 LEGRSEMPA
+624 LEGRSEMPS

-721 PNGTVE
+721 HNGTVE

-833 QRCLGCGAVQV
+833 QRCLGCGAAQV

-903 SKDA
+903 NKDA

>member
-1 MVTNKEN
+1 MFRSPDAIRSNYVSQVDKE
-8 LFKLGKKITDR
+8 K
-19 IPQQLGIAK
+19 
-28 ITEEDPEYWGM
+28 
-39 VNVLTDEMVEVA
+39 
-51 LKMKK
+51 
-56 RVPISLDE
+56 
-64 LAKAT
+64 
-69 GKDRDHLREVLQE
+69 
-82 MAVVGLI
+82 
-89 EFHWGEKGLPMT
+89 
-101 EENKRY
+101 
-107 VLCMYVPGS
+107 
-116 AEMLLMHKTIP
+116 
-127 ETNPEVNRFFERMS
+127 
-141 FLPLEHVTPMVPPGG
+141 
-156 AGIGMHVIPVE
+156 
-167 KAIPAQSQSLDIERL
+167 
-182 SHWLDK
+182 
-188 YEGHL
+188 
-193 GVGVCSCRRSE
+193 
-204 TLQGRGSG
+204 
-212 DVPDEWCIGVGEFA
+212 
-226 DYCVQTGKGRYA
+226 
-238 TKEEVLAVLQRA
+238 
-250 EDLGYVHQ
+250 
-258 ITNID
+258 
-263 GENKIFGICNCPT
+263 
-276 GVCYALR
+276 
-283 TSQYFNT
+283 
-290 PNLSRSAYVAHVD
+290 
-303 TENCVACGKCV
+303 CVACGQCV
-314 EVCPAGAAKL
+314 ENCPTNALRL
-324 GQKLCTKSGPI
+324 GQKLCAKQPVKEKSYDKVRDHVWGE
-335 QYPKHELPD
+335 KHWNVDYRE
-344 AVKWGPEKWSPNY
+344 NR
-357 KEDNEINCYDTG
+357 EDVAESG

-610 AAARTAAVS
+610 AAARTDAVS

-624 LEGRSEMPA
+624 LESRSEMPA
-633 LPEEIREAEE
+633 LPEEIQEAEE
-643 EHVAIHNGY
+643 EHIAIHNGY
-652 GPKEILVK
+652 GPREILVK

-721 PNGTVE
+721 HNGTVE

-737 PDIFAGGDV
+737 PDIFAGGDI

-856 TKCKFGAISL
+856 TKCKFGVISL
-866 TRKYNEFAPVFEKLP
+866 MRKYNEFAPVFEKLP